1 MVEENIFGMRL
12 LAARK
17 QAGLS
22 QDGLV
27 DLLDG
32 RISKTAIA
40 RYERGIMEPRP
51 EYVQL
56 LANALKQSMDY
67 FYRPMTI
74 SISQIEFRKNESLG
88 LKKQEMIRERIAAYT
103 ERYMILENLLNQNTE
118 FDRPLAGNLITS
130 IEDIENCAEQL
141 HIDWNLG
148 LKPLGPVMSML
159 EEKGIKVLEI
169 EATEKFQGFSAMVEE
184 KYPFIVVRAGD
195 TAERRRLTALH
206 ELGHLVLNFDK
217 SLDENIVENYCTS
230 FAAAVL
236 IPRSVVYRELGPY
249 RTDISKKELGIIK
262 DRYGI
267 SAIAFILRAG
277 NLGILPKPRMINLIV
292 MARKDK
298 YELHIGSNQ
307 LVDHPDRFEQL
318 LASAIS
324 EGRVSLTKAAELAQ
338 LDLNTLMNNYL
349 NND

>member
-27 DLLDG
+27 NLLDG

-51 EYVQL
+51 EYVQM
-56 LANALKQSMDY
+56 LANALNQSMDY

-74 SISQIEFRKNESLG
+74 SISKIEFRKNDSLG

-118 FDRPLAGNLITS
+118 FNRPLIGNQIMNM
-130 IEDIENCAEQL
+130 EDIEKCAEQL
-141 HIDWNLG
+141 HKDWNLG
-148 LKPLGPVMSML
+148 FNPLGPVMSLL
-159 EEKGIKVLEI
+159 EENGIKVLELD
-169 EATEKFQGFSAMVEE
+169 TPDNFQGFSAMVEE
-184 KYPFIVVRAGD
+184 KHPFIVVRAAD

-217 SLDENIVENYCTS
+217 SLDETIVENYCTA

-236 IPRSVVYRELGPY
+236 IPRSVVYRELGHY

-307 LVDHPDRFEQL
+307 RIDHPDRFEQL

-338 LDLNTLMNNYL
+338 LDLNSLMNTYL